1 MLRTNS
7 KKAMENIK
15 NYIREYSEEYLIDD
29 YNKKEE
35 IETAGFFATLYKVFI
50 DEYRPFTGYNARRPE
65 YESFKSWAQG
75 LAMGGLFCYYYNR
88 EAKEDVK
95 QILEE
100 TEEEANRY
108 TEEQAEELLTRLI
121 YTRIKSEA
129 AKDEERR
136 AAK

>member
-15 NYIREYSEEYLIDD
+15 NYIREYSEDYLLDNYGYDAEYTEK
-29 YNKKEE
+29 N
-35 IETAGFFATLYKVFI
+35 GFFATIYEIFAS
-50 DEYRPFTGYNARRPE
+50 EERPFTGYNARRPE

-88 EAKEDVK
+88 EAKEDIK

-121 YTRIKSEA
+121 YTRVKSEA
-129 AKDEERR
+129 AKEESERR
-136 AAK
+136 

>member
-1 MLRTNS
+1 MLKTNS

-15 NYIREYSEEYLIDD
+15 NYIREYSEDYLLDNYGYDAEYTE
-29 YNKKEE
+29 KK
-35 IETAGFFATLYKVFI
+35 GFFATIYEIFVS
-50 DEYRPFTGYNARRPE
+50 EERPFTDYNARRPE

-88 EAKEDVK
+88 EAKEDIK

-108 TEEQAEELLTRLI
+108 TEEQAKELLTRLI
-121 YTRIKSEA
+121 YTRVKSEA
-129 AKDEERR
+129 AKEESERR
-136 AAK
+136 